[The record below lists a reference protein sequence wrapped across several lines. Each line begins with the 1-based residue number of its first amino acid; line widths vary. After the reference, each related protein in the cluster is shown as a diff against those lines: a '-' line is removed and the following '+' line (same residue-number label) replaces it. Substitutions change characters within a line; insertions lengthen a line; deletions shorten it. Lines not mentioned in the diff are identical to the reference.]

1 MFEKN
6 ADERLVAWS
15 EFRKKLETSTDPI
28 QEAIDFYS
36 HAPRV
41 SIHTDPWDESTWPPP
56 WELVQENQYCDFCI
70 VLGLCYSLQ
79 LTDRFSGTNFE
90 IHIIIDSKNSATKYL
105 LTVGDSMI
113 VHSNGEA
120 KFVTQIPDYYQIKKK
135 FNMNKTQ

>member
-6 ADERLVAWS
+6 ADQRLVLWS

-36 HAPRV
+36 HAPMV
-41 SIHTDPWDESTWPPP
+41 SIHTDPWDESTWPTP

-105 LTVGDSMI
+105 LVVGDSMI

-120 KFVTQIPDYYQIKKK
+120 KIVTQIPDYYQIKKK
-135 FNMNKTQ
+135 YNMNKTQ

>member
-1 MFEKN
+1 M
-6 ADERLVAWS
+6 
-15 EFRKKLETSTDPI
+15 
-28 QEAIDFYS
+28 
-36 HAPRV
+36 V
-41 SIHTDPWDESTWPPP
+41 SIHTDPWDESTWPTP

-105 LTVGDSMI
+105 LVVGDSMI

-135 FNMNKTQ
+135 YNMNKTQ